1 MSIKKT
7 IAKDWDAKGYI
18 HADSNA
24 WTEYDIWA
32 DYTASHPHLWKGDEF
47 TMKDFQDHID
57 NLNYGLHDHKSTCQ
71 AA

>member
-1 MSIKKT
+1 MSIKT
-7 IAKDWDAKGYI
+7 IPEHWDTEGFI
-18 HADSNA
+18 TADSNA

-32 DYTASHPHLWKGDEF
+32 DFTALNPHLWKGDEF

-57 NLNYGLHDHKSTCQ
+57 NLNYELHDHQSNRK